1 MAIALLVSEQF
12 IKDTTVIDENV
23 DMKLLRDVIEL
34 CQDKYILPL
43 VGTGIYNELQTQILA
58 GTLTALNTT
67 LMDSYAIKAMKWWVQ
82 YEGVDVLTYKFNNK
96 SVSKKNSENSQ
107 PIDMEEVRRLME
119 KFRTNAEM
127 YSQRLTYYILANIN
141 SYPLYSNP
149 GSTID
154 TVIPKR
160 NSYTTSIYLGGNT
173 HLKNLSL
180 EERYKTGN
188 YGCDSIDPID

>member
-1 MAIALLVSEQF
+1 MAIALLVSEQY

-34 CQDKYILPL
+34 CQDKYIIPL
-43 VGTGIYNELQTQILA
+43 VGTGIYNEFQTQILA

-67 LMDSYAIKAMKWWVQ
+67 LLDDYVAKAMKWWVQ

-96 SVSKKNSENSQ
+96 SVSKKTSENSQ
-107 PIDMEEVRRLME
+107 PIDMEEIRRLME

-127 YSQRLTYYILANIN
+127 YSQRITQYLLANLT

-149 GSTID
+149 GNTVDTIH
-154 TVIPKR
+154 PKR
-160 NSYTTSIYLGGNT
+160 NSYTTGIYLGNSYNY
-173 HLKNLSL
+173 KNLPI
-180 EERYKTGN
+180 EERFGGN
-188 YGCDSIDPID
+188 IDLGCTD

>member
-1 MAIALLVSEQF
+1 MAIALLISEQF
-12 IKDTTVIDENV
+12 IKDTTIIDENV

-43 VGTGIYNELQTQILA
+43 VGTGIYNELQASIL
-58 GTLTALNTT
+58 TPPLTALNTT
-67 LMDSYAIKAMKWWVQ
+67 LMDSYIIKAMKWWVQ

-127 YSQRLTYYILANIN
+127 YSQRLTNYLIANIN

-149 GSTID
+149 GTGID
-154 TVIPKR
+154 VVHPKR
-160 NSYTTSIYLGGNT
+160 NSYTTSIYLGTDCNYK
-173 HLKNLSL
+173 HASL

-188 YGCDSIDPID
+188 YGCDSID